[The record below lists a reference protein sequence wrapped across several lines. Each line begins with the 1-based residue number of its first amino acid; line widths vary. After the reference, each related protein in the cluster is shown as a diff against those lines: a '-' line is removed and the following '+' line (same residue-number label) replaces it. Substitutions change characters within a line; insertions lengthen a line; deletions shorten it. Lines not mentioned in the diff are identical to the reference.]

1 MIYLKHN
8 YSLSVYSWGMCPAT
22 LMSRA
27 ERDFKNLYAR
37 DLWPF
42 RADTGII
49 VDVLGNSAPDNVPL
63 ARIVVL

>member
-1 MIYLKHN
+1 MILR
-8 YSLSVYSWGMCPAT
+8 T
-22 LMSRA
+22 
-27 ERDFKNLYAR
+27 FKQG